1 MTKENEEVPQ
11 VDKADGA
18 DDGRYLLL
26 PPPKHADAAIN
37 AAMDAI
43 IAKETPQEAALFK
56 RIRER
61 CAATAEH
68 NAKIEGDRKAEE
80 ARRGLE
86 QTYDR
91 EMNKTLDR
99 ISTQFSAHERL
110 LDQLAA
116 ELREGK
122 PVQYATDAQVKDSAA
137 RMIAKHRPALERLS
151 VTEENAQ
158 DAGVRQKLEA
168 NQQRLAQMYQE
179 GIGPMSQPADD
190 WFTDATPRQLTA
202 HLTTYE
208 QRWELAQRMIARW
221 TEWAYEAAG
230 R

>member
-1 MTKENEEVPQ
+1 MTKENEEVPP

-99 ISTQFSAHERL
+99 ISTQFSEAEIAGSYR
-110 LDQLAA
+110 DMMAA
-116 ELREGK
+116 GLIVPDV
-122 PVQYATDAQVKDSAA
+122 PV
-137 RMIAKHRPALERLS
+137 
-151 VTEENAQ
+151 ENAQ
-158 DAGVRQKLEA
+158 DAWLRQKLEA

-179 GIGPMSQPADD
+179 GVGTMSQPADD

>member
-1 MTKENEEVPQ
+1 MTKENEEVPP

-43 IAKETPQEAALFK
+43 IAKETPQEAALFN

-61 CAATAEH
+61 FAATAEH

-99 ISTQFSAHERL
+99 ISTQFSEHERL

-116 ELREGK
+116 DLREGK

-137 RMIAKHRPALERLS
+137 RMIAKHKPALERLS
-151 VTEENAQ
+151 VTEE
-158 DAGVRQKLEA
+158 LEA
-168 NQQRLAQMYQE
+168 NQQRLATMYQE
-179 GIGPMSQPADD
+179 GMGTMSQPADD
-190 WFTDATPRQLTA
+190 WFTDATPRQHTA